1 MTFTLAIIAVVLSLA
16 AFCISVLALKLS
28 AEANQRAGWVERRT
42 WNGGVG
48 HLRPEKKERFDG
60 LDRTP

>member
-1 MTFTLAIIAVVLSLA
+1 MIVLVTLAVVLSLV
-16 AFCISVLALKLS
+16 AFCLSVLALKLS

-48 HLRPEKKERFDG
+48 HLRPEKNPSTE
-60 LDRTP
+60 RTP

>member
-1 MTFTLAIIAVVLSLA
+1 MIVLVTLAVVLSLV
-16 AFCISVLALKLS
+16 AFCLSVLALKLS

-48 HLRPEKKERFDG
+48 HLRAEKKADQ
-60 LDRTP
+60 DA